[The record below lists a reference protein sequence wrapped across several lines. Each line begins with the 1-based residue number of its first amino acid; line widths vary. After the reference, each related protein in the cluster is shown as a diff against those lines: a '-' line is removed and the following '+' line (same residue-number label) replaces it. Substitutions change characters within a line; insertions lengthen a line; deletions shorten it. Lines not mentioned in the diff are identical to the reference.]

1 MRDFHKLQ
9 VWQKAHALVLE
20 IYMVTREFPQ
30 SELYGLTSQLR
41 RAAMS
46 IPSNIA
52 EGCGRN
58 SENELLRFMV
68 IAQGST
74 SEVEYQLLLAKD
86 LGWLK
91 VDKYDEFKIK
101 VNEIKRML
109 FSYQKRIKET
119 Y

>member
-91 VDKYDEFKIK
+91 VDKYDEFNIK

-119 Y
+119 N